1 MSALEKQAVNLKRV
15 LDHIGAKSVFQKKAT
30 EALIKAADSQ
40 YFEFAEDFVT
50 RLNRA
55 IAEGENFEYMATAY
69 LNYTKSIRI
78 EEMHFAKED
87 NYRYA
92 DFLEVYDKVYSRDDY
107 MQDYVVG
114 LGMTQIFWPNHYQI
128 VKFFLDHYL
137 PLIKDFEKGAE
148 IGVGHGLFHSELLRA
163 APQMTTTMLDI
174 SRISLDMTTKLISA
188 TGLDSDRAKPV
199 LCDVQKH
206 IPLPDTSLDALLMG
220 ELLEHLGD
228 GESFMKA
235 IAEKM
240 RPSGFC
246 FFTTAANAPAEDH
259 ILLFRN
265 TKEIRD
271 LINRTGWDIV
281 FEHIGTLRD
290 MTVEEAE
297 AGGHNIN
304 YASIL
309 RTK

>member
-1 MSALEKQAVNLKRV
+1 MSDIGTHAVNFKKV
-15 LDHIGAKSVFQKKAT
+15 VEFINAKSVFQKKAT
-30 EALIKAADSQ
+30 EAIINAADSQ

-55 IAEGENFEYMATAY
+55 IAEGVNFEYMATAY
-69 LNYTKSIRI
+69 LNYTKTIRI
-78 EEMHFAKED
+78 EEMHFVKE
-87 NYRYA
+87 NTYRYA
-92 DFLEVYDKVYSRDDY
+92 DFSEVYDKVYSRDDY
-107 MQDYVVG
+107 MLDYVVG

-128 VKFFLDHYL
+128 VRFFLDHYL
-137 PLIKDFEKGAE
+137 PLIKDFARGAE

-174 SRISLDMTTKLISA
+174 SRTSLNMTTKLISA
-188 TGLDSDRAKPV
+188 SGLDSGRAKPV
-199 LCDVQKH
+199 LCDVQKD
-206 IPLPDTSLDALLMG
+206 IPLPETSLDALLMG
-220 ELLEHLGD
+220 ELIEHLGD
-228 GESFMKA
+228 GESFMAA
-235 IAEKM
+235 IADKM

-271 LINRTGWDIV
+271 LINRTGWDIADEYV
-281 FEHIGTLRD
+281 GTLRD

-304 YASIL
+304 YAAVLKI
-309 RTK
+309 K